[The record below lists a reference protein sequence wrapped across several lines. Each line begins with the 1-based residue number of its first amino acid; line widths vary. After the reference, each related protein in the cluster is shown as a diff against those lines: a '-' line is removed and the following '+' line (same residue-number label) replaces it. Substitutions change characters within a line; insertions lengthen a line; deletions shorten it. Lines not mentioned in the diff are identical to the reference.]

1 MKVRV
6 KQKQDFHFIGS
17 GGEYPSE
24 LVIDAAAQVGGK
36 GRGFRPPEL
45 LMYSIAACMGIH
57 TYEALHKAGKRVEGI
72 EVETDGSRRE
82 HHPRVYTTI
91 SLKFGIKG
99 NELTDKD
106 VSDAIREAL
115 TTTCSVAVMAN
126 MVAPITCEYKLE
138 GAKGVLTGTVTAPAF
153 KP

>member
-1 MKVRV
+1 MKIKV

-17 GGEYPSE
+17 GGEFPSE
-24 LVIDAAAQVGGK
+24 LVIDAAAHVGGK

-57 TYEALHKAGKRVEGI
+57 TYEAIHKAGKYVEGI
-72 EVETDGSRRE
+72 EVETDGERRE
-82 HHPRVYTTI
+82 GHPRIYTTI

-99 NELTDKD
+99 KELTDKD
-106 VSDAIREAL
+106 VSAAIKEAL

-126 MVAPITCEYKLE
+126 MVAPITCEYKLD
-138 GAKGVLTGTVTAPAF
+138 GAGGVLTGTVTAPGF